1 MKLTIIV
8 FLWASAISLTACGGP
23 RTHEIDMVGKDFRFT
38 PDTIR
43 AAKGDRVII
52 NFSNP
57 DTVPHLIYLP
67 EFNAHIGLTPGGA
80 YPLEF
85 VADQTGTFEYV
96 CSVPGHQEAGMVGT
110 LIVESN

>member
-1 MKLTIIV
+1 MNLKVL
-8 FLWASAISLTACGGP
+8 ASLLAAALLLAACGGQ
-23 RTHEIDMVGKDFRFT
+23 RTREIDMIGENFRFS
-38 PDTIR
+38 PDIIR
-43 AAKGDRVII
+43 VSQGDRVKI

-67 EFNAHIGLTPGGA
+67 DFNAHIALVPGGA

-85 VADQTGTFEYV
+85 VADQAGTFAYV

-110 LIVESN
+110 LIVEY